1 MEESSLPTLVR
12 DLMKVGV
19 LTCPPD
25 IPIIQVAQIL
35 LEKCMDDM
43 VVLDD
48 GKAIG
53 TVGQTEL
60 VQALAKPDFRSLLVQ
75 DIMREE
81 VAQVPPDIPLTA
93 AAQIMQDIGV
103 RTVFLMHHAAGIEYP
118 AAYLSYQH
126 LIRYLVAQQP
136 EDLHDLGIK
145 AKREAPLELYNKRKE
160 RARLKNLNQ

>member
-25 IPIIQVAQIL
+25 TPIIQAAQVL
-35 LEKCMDDM
+35 LEKEMEDM
-43 VVLDD
+43 VVLDE
-48 GKAIG
+48 GKAVGI
-53 TVGQTEL
+53 VGQKEL
-60 VQALAKPDFRSLLVQ
+60 VRALAKPDFRSLMVE

-81 VAQVPPDIPLTA
+81 VPQVPPDIPLTA
-93 AAQIMQDIGV
+93 AAQIMLDVGV

-145 AKREAPLELYNKRKE
+145 AKREAPLDLYMKRKE
-160 RARLKNLNQ
+160 RARQKNLNQ